1 VNKVNQQTT
10 VPKRLNNHKQKASRH
25 LGIVKGKDLL
35 AAKNIAVPISDSSK
49 RALFRESLLG
59 PFYVRGT
66 AAIIYPVDFK
76 NKTQSR

>member
-10 VPKRLNNHKQKASRH
+10 IPPAPINNHKQKASRQ
-25 LGIVKGKDLL
+25 KGKISV

-66 AAIIYPVDFK
+66 AAIIYPVDF
-76 NKTQSR
+76 